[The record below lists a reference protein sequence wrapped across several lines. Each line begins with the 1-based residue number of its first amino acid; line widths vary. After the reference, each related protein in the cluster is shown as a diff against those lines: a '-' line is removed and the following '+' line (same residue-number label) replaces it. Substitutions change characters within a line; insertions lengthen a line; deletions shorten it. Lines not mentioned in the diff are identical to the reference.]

1 MEEEDHVVQP
11 AHLMPSATVIIP
23 TRRRAPYLDV
33 ALGSIAPQARA
44 AGAELLVVDDGGD
57 APTQEVAARHGA
69 EVLVLEEAPGL
80 NAARNAGAARA
91 RGGLL
96 VYVDDDVR
104 VRPGW
109 LAALLEADEREAP
122 EVGVFTGPILARIE
136 DHAYRT
142 CGREGPPIT
151 FFDLGP
157 ADADAPHAW
166 GANMAVRRSAYER
179 IGPFDESIGGSGDE
193 IEWQTRLLG
202 AGGRVRY
209 IAAAALEHRRAG
221 DDARLRSLARAAFF
235 RGRAGRRF
243 DGLKGTS
250 PSLAAEL
257 RTLAACIVHGPLRL
271 CMNGPVLAAHSAG
284 RLREALAPEP
294 SPATPGVDDFLAGRS
309 GTVGGRRDVVRRIA
323 DAALDL
329 EALRRRRPAGERRR
343 VLVVG
348 IRRPERLMEAAVA
361 ELQRSRHDVT
371 VRVVDM
377 DGRGKFE
384 RMRAVLQEMPDEVA
398 RADWLLLVDDDVE
411 LPRGFLDRFLA
422 SAEAAGLRMA
432 QPAHRRRS
440 HAAWPVTRRRPGQD
454 VRRTRFVEIGPVTA
468 LHRDTFGV
476 LLPFPPLSM
485 GWGLDVHWGAVA
497 AQHGWPVGVV
507 DATPVRHTAPAGGAY
522 GRDVPIAEARAFL
535 AERPYVRRSE
545 AAWSEPA
552 KTAKTASSLAVV
564 SQSDATAGIRRRRR
578 RS

>member
-1 MEEEDHVVQP
+1 MEEEDHVVP
-11 AHLMPSATVIIP
+11 SAHLMPRATIIIP
-23 TRRRAPYLDV
+23 TRRRAPYLEV
-33 ALGSIAPQARA
+33 ALATIVPQARE
-44 AGAELLVVDDGGD
+44 AGAAVLVVDDGGD
-57 APTQEVAARHGA
+57 AATQEVAARHCA
-69 EVLVLEEAPGL
+69 EVLVLDAAPGL

-91 RGGLL
+91 QGSLL
-96 VYVDDDVR
+96 AYVDDDVR

-109 LAALLEADEREAP
+109 LAALLAADEREPP
-122 EVGVFTGPILARIE
+122 EVGVLTGPIVARIE

-193 IEWQTRLLG
+193 TEWQARLLA

-221 DDARLRSLARAAFF
+221 DDARLRSLARSAYF
-235 RGRAGRRF
+235 RGRASRRF
-243 DGLKGTS
+243 DGLKGES
-250 PSLAAEL
+250 PSLAAEA
-257 RTLAACIVHGPLRL
+257 RTLAACIAHGPLRL

-294 SPATPGVDDFLAGRS
+294 PPATAGVDDFLAGRS
-309 GTVGGRRDVVRRIA
+309 GTVGGRRDVLRSIG
-323 DAALDL
+323 DAAMDL
-329 EALRRRRPAGERRR
+329 EALRRRPPRGERRR

-348 IRRPERLMEAAVA
+348 IRRPGRLMETAVA
-361 ELQRSRHDVT
+361 ELQRSRHDVALH
-371 VRVVDM
+371 VVDM
-377 DGRGKFE
+377 DERGKFE
-384 RMRAVLQEMPDEVA
+384 RLRAVVEEIPGELA

-422 SAEAAGLRMA
+422 VAEAAGLRMA

-497 AQHGWPVGVV
+497 QEHGWPVGVV
-507 DATPVRHTAPAGGAY
+507 DATPVRHTAPAGAAY
-522 GRDVPIAEARAFL
+522 GRDAPIAEARAFL
-535 AERPYVRRSE
+535 AERPYVTRAEAGWSE
-545 AAWSEPA
+545 A
-552 KTAKTASSLAVV
+552 V
-564 SQSDATAGIRRRRR
+564 R
-578 RS
+578 